1 MFAALRKLG
10 FDYVFDSAFGCD
22 LLVNEQAA
30 EFYNR
35 LKEGTGFPMFS
46 SCCPAWIKYVEQ
58 SHPDML
64 ANVSACKSPQQMLGA
79 LITNHFAP
87 QKGLATE
94 DVYSVSAMPCI
105 AKKFESQREQ
115 MTHKGVTDVDLV
127 LTTRELARLIRL
139 NGIDIEQVEPELSD
153 QPYQSRSSAGKMLAV
168 SGGLTEALIRTLHFI
183 ITGKDTNQ
191 LKVQELR
198 SGKGRKEYFVKIGEY
213 KLGFAVV
220 NGIGNI
226 EPLMNEIKKGRT
238 DIHYIEVM
246 ACEGGCV
253 GGGGQPIHPDNDNVR
268 ARAKSIYELDE
279 KESIRVAHQ
288 NASLQSVYETFLIKP
303 GSEVSHAHLFTS
315 YEERE
320 VMK

>member
-1 MFAALRKLG
+1 MYASLRKLG
-10 FDYVFDSAFGCD
+10 FDYVFDTSFGAD
-22 LLVNEQAA
+22 LLITEQAT
-30 EFYNR
+30 EFYRR
-35 LKEGTGFPMFS
+35 LKEGTNLPMYS

-58 SHPDML
+58 THPDL
-64 ANVSACKSPQQMLGA
+64 IGNISACKSPQQMLGA

-87 QKGLATE
+87 QAQISIE
-94 DVYSVSAMPCI
+94 DMYSVSAMPCI

-168 SGGLTEALIRTLHFI
+168 SGGLTEAFIRTLHFTV
-183 ITGKDTNQ
+183 TGKETNQ
-191 LKVQELR
+191 LKISELR
-198 SGKGRKEYFVKIGEY
+198 SGKGRKEYFVKIGDY

-226 EPLMNEIKKGRT
+226 EPLLSEIKKGRK

-253 GGGGQPIHPDNDNVR
+253 GGGGQPIHPEADNVK

-279 KESIRVAHQ
+279 KESNRFAHL
-288 NASLQSVYETFLIKP
+288 NASLQSIYNTFLQKP
-303 GSEVSHAHLFTS
+303 GSEMSLTHLFTT
-315 YEERE
+315 YQERE